1 MYKSDIKYK
10 REDKM
15 SLGWVVYSLT
25 IVNVKTYT
33 LGQWVLCTE
42 CVARWLVVSCNSV
55 TLCNTP
61 LLDTTNM
68 TSAALYL

>member
-1 MYKSDIKYK
+1 MYHLSICRDLNCVTYKSDIKYK

-42 CVARWLVVSCNSV
+42 CVARWLVVSK
-55 TLCNTP
+55 L
-61 LLDTTNM
+61 
-68 TSAALYL
+68 